1 MERTIRV
8 KGTGKL
14 KAAPDRI
21 EISLTLRTKNKVY
34 ADAME
39 DASKQLS
46 GLREALL
53 PAGFIEDELKT
64 TGFFVRS
71 EYEGVRDRNGEYRQ
85 VFAGYVC
92 EHMLLL
98 RFPFDTERLSRTLS
112 SIAACLAEPEMNIAF
127 TVADRDTLA
136 EGVLKKAVA
145 DARQKAQALAEASGV
160 TLGRVLSIDH
170 GAAQHNFVSPT
181 SYVMNAKR
189 SCAAEEAC
197 VDMDV
202 SPEDVTV
209 SDSVDMVF
217 EIE

>member
-34 ADAME
+34 RDAME

-53 PAGFIEDELKT
+53 PAGFAEEDLKT
-64 TGFFVRS
+64 TGFFVRA
-71 EYEGVRDRNGEYRQ
+71 EYEGMRDRNGEYRQ

-98 RFPFDTERLSRTLS
+98 RFPFDTDRLSRTLS
-112 SIAACLAEPEMNIAF
+112 SIASCLAEPEMNISF
-127 TVADRDTLA
+127 TVSDRDSLA
-136 EGVLKKAVA
+136 DGVLKSAVA

-160 TLGRVLSIDH
+160 TLGRVLSVNH
-170 GAAQHNFVSPT
+170 GAPQHNFASPT
-181 SYVMNAKR
+181 AYGFSAKMAR
-189 SCAAEEAC
+189 NEAAC
-197 VDMDV
+197 VDMSV
-202 SPEDVTV
+202 SPEDVSLT
-209 SDSVDMVF
+209 DTVDMVF